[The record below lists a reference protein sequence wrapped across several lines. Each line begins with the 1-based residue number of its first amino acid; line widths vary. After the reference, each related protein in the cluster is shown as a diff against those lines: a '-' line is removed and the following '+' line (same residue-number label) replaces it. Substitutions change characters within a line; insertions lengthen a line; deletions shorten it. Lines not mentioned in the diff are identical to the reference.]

1 MGRYKRGEIWQVDFD
16 PQIGSEISKLRPAIL
31 FSVDAF
37 NNLSEH
43 HGLLI
48 VTPGTSTRRE
58 NPRTGKVLKG
68 VLEVTPSSLNGLKN
82 TTYFLVSQVKSV
94 SKVRLKER
102 VGVLESH
109 FRRLLSQELADILGL
124 FEDLGDY

>member
-1 MGRYKRGEIWQVDFD
+1 VGRYKRGEIWQVDFE
-16 PQIGSEISKLRPAIL
+16 PQIGSEISKRRPAIL

-48 VTPGTSTRRE
+48 VTPGTSTRLE

-82 TTYFLVSQVKSV
+82 TTYFLASQVKTV
-94 SKVRLKER
+94 SKARLKER
-102 VGVLESH
+102 VGVLEGH
-109 FRRLLSQELADILGL
+109 LRRLLAQELADILGL
-124 FEDLGDY
+124 FEDLGD

>member
-82 TTYFLVSQVKSV
+82 TTYFLAGQVKSV

-102 VGVLESH
+102 VGVLEGH
-109 FRRLLSQELADILGL
+109 LRRLLSQELDDILGL

>member
-82 TTYFLVSQVKSV
+82 TTYFLASQVKSV

>member
-82 TTYFLVSQVKSV
+82 TTYFLASQVKSV

-102 VGVLESH
+102 VGVLEGH
-109 FRRLLSQELADILGL
+109 LRRLLSQELADILGL